1 MSIEDVWAE
10 RMIEP
15 EDGEERCETQPS
27 GQGSIIA
34 LPELRA
40 ERVVHTRS
48 SQGDQ
53 LILCQAALTASV
65 AYERQTEK
73 KIGR

>member
-1 MSIEDVWAE
+1 MAAECLAQSGTFTATPRCLVSIEDVWAE

-34 LPELRA
+34 LLSSVQRELS
-40 ERVVHTRS
+40 T
-48 SQGDQ
+48 QG
-53 LILCQAALTASV
+53 QAKEIS
-65 AYERQTEK
+65 
-73 KIGR
+73 